1 MNEPTNRAQEHSDPV
16 GAPEAQPTGVDSA
29 TGYYT
34 EQVPSGRSN
43 SNRLNTQTSDQLA
56 IAIHDL
62 LDFPRQILP
71 EQTYVHLQNARHEAF
86 LAIASLVSN
95 LNNAG
100 RGSKAGKVRR
110 HIDVE

>member
-1 MNEPTNRAQEHSDPV
+1 MNEPTNRAQEHSNPA
-16 GAPEAQPTGVDSA
+16 GALGAQPASTDPA
-29 TGYYT
+29 TGSYT

-43 SNRLNTQTSDQLA
+43 SDRLNTQTSDPLA

-62 LDFPRQILP
+62 LDLPRQILP
-71 EQTYVHLQNARHEAF
+71 EQTYIHLRNARREAL
-86 LAIASLVSN
+86 LAVASLISS

-100 RGSKAGKVRR
+100 RGSKAGRVRR

>member
-16 GAPEAQPTGVDSA
+16 GAPGAQPASTDPA
-29 TGYYT
+29 TGYDT
-34 EQVPSGRSN
+34 EPVPSGRSN
-43 SNRLNTQTSDQLA
+43 SDRLYTQTSDLLA

-62 LDFPRQILP
+62 LDFPRQVLP
-71 EQTYVHLQNARHEAF
+71 EQTYVHLQNARQEAF
-86 LAIASLVSN
+86 LAIASLISN

>member
-1 MNEPTNRAQEHSDPV
+1 MNEPTNRAQEHS
-16 GAPEAQPTGVDSA
+16 GAASALEAQPASIDPA
-29 TGYYT
+29 TGYST
-34 EQVPSGRSN
+34 DRVPSGRSN
-43 SNRLNTQTSDQLA
+43 SDRLSTQTSDPLA

-62 LDFPRQILP
+62 LDIPRQILP
-71 EQTYVHLQNARHEAF
+71 KQTYIHLQNARHEAF
-86 LAIASLVSN
+86 LAVASLISS